1 MIVMTDLLIKLALR
15 NGKDS
20 IGVIVDPKDP
30 SCRARFGVL
39 SSVVGVVCNII
50 LFIAKLIIG
59 TISGSIAI
67 TADAFNNLSDMGS
80 CFISLFG
87 MKLAARPA
95 DKDHPFGHGR
105 YEYLTTMA
113 VAVVI
118 LMVAFELGK
127 SSVEKIINP
136 EAVSF
141 SWALVIVLVI
151 SILVKFWMS
160 LFNRKLGKTI
170 DSGVLKATA
179 SDSINDCISTGV
191 VLITT
196 VVVYLLKLP
205 VEIGG
210 RIDGVMGLLVALFI
224 LWSGIG
230 VIKENLGYILGEAP
244 NEELVKNLIEKVTA
258 YDGILG
264 THDLIVHNYGPTMY
278 IATLHAEVSSAVDV
292 METHDLIDR
301 VEKEVGNELGIMLT
315 IHMDPIVTDCEKTSE
330 MKRMIKQLVS
340 AIEEGVTIHDFRMV
354 EGPTH
359 TNLIFDAVLPYSS
372 NLSAEQLKAKIA
384 QAVTAVNETWFTVVT
399 VDREFV

>member
-1 MIVMTDLLIKLALR
+1 MTDLLIKLALR
-15 NGKDS
+15 TGKDG
-20 IGVIVDPKDP
+20 IGIIVDSKDAK
-30 SCRARFGVL
+30 CRARFGAL
-39 SSVVGVVCNII
+39 SSIVGVVCNII

-127 SSVEKIINP
+127 SSVQKIISP

-151 SILVKFWMS
+151 SILVKLWMS
-160 LFNRKLGKTI
+160 VFNRKLGKTI

-196 VVVYLLKLP
+196 VVVHLLKLP

-244 NEELVKNLIEKVTA
+244 NEELVKELTEKVTA
-258 YDGILG
+258 YEGIFG
-264 THDLIVHNYGPTMY
+264 IHDLIVHNYGPTMY
-278 IATLHAEVSSAVDV
+278 IATLHAEVSSSVDV
-292 METHDLIDR
+292 METHDLIDCIER
-301 VEKEVGNELGIMLT
+301 EVGNELGIMLT
-315 IHMDPIVTDCEKTSE
+315 IHMDPIVTDCEKTSA
-330 MKRMIKQLVS
+330 MKHMIKQLVS
-340 AIEEGVTIHDFRMV
+340 AIEDGVTIHDFRMV

-372 NLSAEQLKAKIA
+372 ALSAEQLKEKIS
-384 QAVTAVNETWFTVVT
+384 QAVSAVNETWFTVVT